1 MGQELLMASP
11 AATAADA
18 ASASAAVADHF
29 DDGEDCFWG
38 LHMWPQSA
46 LTMHNLLGCRLQ
58 LQKHMLLQDRQA
70 CTQLQLLEKGLEQRA
85 VEEEEDDSDD
95 DDED

>member
-1 MGQELLMASP
+1 MGQELLMGSP

-18 ASASAAVADHF
+18 ASVSAAVADHF
-29 DDGEDCFWG
+29 DDVEDCFWG
-38 LHMWPQSA
+38 LHMWPQSG
-46 LTMHNLLGCRLQ
+46 LTMHILLGCSLQ
-58 LQKHMLLQDRQA
+58 LQKHILLQDRQA

-85 VEEEEDDSDD
+85 VEEEEDDSY

>member
-1 MGQELLMASP
+1 MARS

-18 ASASAAVADHF
+18 ASVSAAVADHF
-29 DDGEDCFWG
+29 DNVEDCFWG
-38 LHMWPQSA
+38 LHVWPQSG
-46 LTMHNLLGCRLQ
+46 LTMHILLGCSLQ
-58 LQKHMLLQDRQA
+58 RQKHILLQDRQA

-85 VEEEEDDSDD
+85 VEEEEDDSYD

>member
-1 MGQELLMASP
+1 MGSP

-18 ASASAAVADHF
+18 ASVSAAVADHF
-29 DDGEDCFWG
+29 DDVEDCFWG
-38 LHMWPQSA
+38 LHMWPQSG
-46 LTMHNLLGCRLQ
+46 LTMHILLGCSLQ
-58 LQKHMLLQDRQA
+58 LQKHILLQDRQA

-85 VEEEEDDSDD
+85 VEEEEDDSY

>member
-1 MGQELLMASP
+1 MANP

-18 ASASAAVADHF
+18 ASVSAAVADHF
-29 DDGEDCFWG
+29 DAVEDCFWG
-38 LHMWPQSA
+38 LHMWPQSG
-46 LTMHNLLGCRLQ
+46 LTMHILLGCSLQ
-58 LQKHMLLQDRQA
+58 LQNILLQDRQA

-85 VEEEEDDSDD
+85 VEEEEDDSYD